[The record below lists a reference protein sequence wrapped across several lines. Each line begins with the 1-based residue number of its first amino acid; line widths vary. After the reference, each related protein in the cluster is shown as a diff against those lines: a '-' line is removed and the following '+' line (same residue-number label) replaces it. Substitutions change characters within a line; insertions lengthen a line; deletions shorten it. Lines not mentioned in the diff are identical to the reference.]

1 MADGT
6 SIDAD
11 IVVISAG
18 VVPNAK
24 LAVEAGI
31 EGDRFIMVDD
41 KMQTSE
47 PDVYACGDVA
57 AYNGVSVGIWS
68 QAETMARVAGANATG
83 DVATYTPVIP
93 SNSFTGFGTSL
104 FSIGDVGHS
113 TDGHY
118 KEIEISEDSKKYYK
132 KLFFLNGKFC
142 GGILMGDTS
151 KSAEL
156 IKAYEK
162 KASNKDSIV
171 INLLSE

>member
-1 MADGT
+1 
-6 SIDAD
+6 
-11 IVVISAG
+11 
-18 VVPNAK
+18 
-24 LAVEAGI
+24 
-31 EGDRFIMVDD
+31 
-41 KMQTSE
+41 
-47 PDVYACGDVA
+47 
-57 AYNGVSVGIWS
+57 
-68 QAETMARVAGANATG
+68 
-83 DVATYTPVIP
+83 
-93 SNSFTGFGTSL
+93 NSFSGFGTSL

-118 KEIEISEDSKKYYK
+118 KEIEISEESKKYYK